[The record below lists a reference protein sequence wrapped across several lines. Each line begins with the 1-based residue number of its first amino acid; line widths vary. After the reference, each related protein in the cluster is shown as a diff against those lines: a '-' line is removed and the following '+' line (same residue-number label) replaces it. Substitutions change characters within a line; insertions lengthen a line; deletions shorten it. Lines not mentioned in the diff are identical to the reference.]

1 MKTSFLSRE
10 EQLVVDA
17 LTGERI
23 TWRTMAGIA
32 RDTGLTEG
40 QVREILERYES
51 DLFRIDRGASMLGTD
66 LVGLR
71 ANVG

>member
-1 MKTSFLSRE
+1 MKTSILSGE

-17 LTGERI
+17 LSGERV
-23 TWRTMAGIA
+23 TWRTMAGIS
-32 RDTGLTEG
+32 RDTGLTEE

-51 DLFRIDRGASMLGTD
+51 DLFRIERGASILGTA

-71 ANVG
+71 ANVD